1 MTNDTAKCIAIFWCL
16 YAFIASGFEHSIANM
31 TIFAIVLFAEHPP
44 TVTWA
49 GMGWNLLWVSLGNI
63 VSGAGIVGVGYWA
76 ASREP
81 ATATS
86 QIILAA
92 AE

>member
-1 MTNDTAKCIAIFWCL
+1 
-16 YAFIASGFEHSIANM
+16 
-31 TIFAIVLFAEHPP
+31 
-44 TVTWA
+44 VTWS

-63 VSGAGIVGVGYWA
+63 VSGAGIVGLGYWT

-81 ATATS
+81 ATAPAQAS
-86 QIILAA
+86 LAA